1 MFFVHNFIPLA
12 FALAR
17 LLCLMNGFFQKN
29 RAFEKHVLFK
39 NSLGLANVSAKT
51 VWLRLSCPFCLNSLL
66 SYSAFKL
73 ESALVWLG

>member
-1 MFFVHNFIPLA
+1 MFFAHNFIPLA

-39 NSLGLANVSAKT
+39 NSLGVGKKNWQKQSGFVSLALFV
-51 VWLRLSCPFCLNSLL
+51 
-66 SYSAFKL
+66 
-73 ESALVWLG
+73 